1 MPKEESQIEHT
12 EQTTT
17 NSTAVIEAP
26 PKASSNIFVI
36 KTEVFEGPLDLLLT
50 LIEKRKLFINDISLA
65 KVTDEYIQYVN
76 RLGDYSLGDRTQFI
90 YIASTLLL
98 VKAKSLLPTL
108 SLTEEEKTDV
118 KDLERRLKEL
128 EIMRR
133 ASETVQKLFGAKYIF
148 PRGGFDGNFKSELPD
163 LFAPTADTTL
173 AQITEAIGR
182 VLTSLPRK
190 APVGPKVTV
199 KKTMSLEEMMT
210 KLSNRIQNAV
220 RMSFRE
226 FSGKDKID
234 KGERVHV
241 IVSFLAML
249 ELVKQGVLDAHQEG
263 LFDEIHMESQN
274 LGVPRY
280 N

>member
-1 MPKEESQIEHT
+1 MQEESQINENT
-12 EQTTT
+12 QTLPKP
-17 NSTAVIEAP
+17 AP
-26 PKASSNIFVI
+26 LSASNIFVI

-76 RLGDYSLGDRTQFI
+76 RLGDYSLSDRTQFI

-98 VKAKSLLPTL
+98 VKAKSLLPSM

-118 KDLERRLKEL
+118 ADLERRLKEL

-133 ASETVQKLFGAKYIF
+133 ASETVQKLFGARFIF
-148 PRGGFDGNFKSELPD
+148 PRGGFDGNFKSEMPD
-163 LFAPTADTTL
+163 LFAPTSDTTL

-182 VLTSLPRK
+182 VLTSLPKK
-190 APVGPKVTV
+190 APVVPKLAV
-199 KKTMSLEEMMT
+199 KKTMSLEDMMVN
-210 KLSNRIQNAV
+210 LSKRIQNAV

-234 KGERVHV
+234 KAERVHV

-274 LGVPRY
+274 IGVPRY
-280 N
+280 S

>member
-1 MPKEESQIEHT
+1 MTLEESQIDQE
-12 EQTTT
+12 
-17 NSTAVIEAP
+17 SLEAQ
-26 PKASSNIFVI
+26 AAMEARNRAHANIFVI

-50 LIEKRKLFINDISLA
+50 LIEKRKLFINDISLS

-76 RLGDYSLGDRTQFI
+76 RLGDYSMSDRTQFI

-98 VKAKSLLPTL
+98 VKAKSLLPTMN
-108 SLTEEEKTDV
+108 LTEEEKHDV
-118 KDLERRLKEL
+118 QDLEKRLKEL
-128 EIMRR
+128 EMMRR
-133 ASETVQKLFGAKYIF
+133 ASETVMKLFGAKVIY
-148 PRGGFDGNFKSELPD
+148 PRGGFDGNFKTEMPD
-163 LFAPTADTTL
+163 IFAPSGDTTL
-173 AQITEAIGR
+173 QHLTDAIGR

-210 KLSNRIQNAV
+210 KLTHRIKSAV
-220 RMSFRE
+220 RMSFKE
-226 FSGKDKID
+226 FSGRDKID

-249 ELVKQGVLDAHQEG
+249 ELVKQGILDAHQENT
-263 LFDEIHMESQN
+263 FDEIHMESQD

-280 N
+280 G

>member
-1 MPKEESQIEHT
+1 MT
-12 EQTTT
+12 EQTLKPAHPNT
-17 NSTAVIEAP
+17 
-26 PKASSNIFVI
+26 SNIFVI

-76 RLGDYSLGDRTQFI
+76 RLGDYSLSDRTQFI

-98 VKAKSLLPTL
+98 VKAKSLLPSM

-118 KDLERRLKEL
+118 ADLERRLKEL

-133 ASETVQKLFGAKYIF
+133 ASETVQKMFGKNFIF
-148 PRGGFDGNFKSELPD
+148 PRGGFDGNFKSEMPE
-163 LFAPTADTTL
+163 LFAPTSDTTL

-182 VLTSLPRK
+182 VLTSLPKK
-190 APVGPKVTV
+190 APAVPKVNV
-199 KKTMSLEEMMT
+199 KKTMSLEDMMVN
-210 KLSNRIQNAV
+210 LSKRIQNAV

-234 KGERVHV
+234 KAERVHV

-274 LGVPRY
+274 IGVPRY
-280 N
+280 S

>member
-1 MPKEESQIEHT
+1 MPEEESQTEEHSSKSS
-12 EQTTT
+12 QTLP
-17 NSTAVIEAP
+17 NPAP
-26 PKASSNIFVI
+26 LNPSNIFVI
-36 KTEVFEGPLDLLLT
+36 RTEVFEGPLDLLLT

-108 SLTEEEKTDV
+108 SLTEEEKSDV
-118 KDLERRLKEL
+118 KDLEKRLKEL
-128 EIMRR
+128 EMIRR
-133 ASETVQKLFGAKYIF
+133 AGEVVQKLFGSQIIF
-148 PRGGFDGNFKSELPD
+148 PRGGFDGNFKSERPD
-163 LFAPTADTTL
+163 IFAPSSDVTL
-173 AQITEAIGR
+173 QNITDAIGR
-182 VLTSLPRK
+182 VLTSLPKK
-190 APVGPKVTV
+190 APVGPKVLV
-199 KKTMSLEEMMT
+199 KKTMSLEDMIIRLT
-210 KLSNRIQNAV
+210 DRIKSAV
-220 RMSFRE
+220 KMSFRE
-226 FSGKDKID
+226 FSGKGKVDKAE
-234 KGERVHV
+234 KVHV

-280 N
+280 G

>member
-1 MPKEESQIEHT
+1 MPEEESQIE
-12 EQTTT
+12 ENIQ
-17 NSTAVIEAP
+17 ILPKPAP
-26 PKASSNIFVI
+26 LSASNIFVI

-76 RLGDYSLGDRTQFI
+76 RLGDYSLSDRTQFI

-98 VKAKSLLPTL
+98 VKAKSLLPSM

-118 KDLERRLKEL
+118 ADLERRLKEL

-133 ASETVQKLFGAKYIF
+133 ASETVQKMFGKNFIF
-148 PRGGFDGNFKSELPD
+148 PRGGFDGNFKSEMPD
-163 LFAPTADTTL
+163 LFAPTSDTTL
-173 AQITEAIGR
+173 AQITESIGR
-182 VLTSLPRK
+182 VLTSLPKK
-190 APVGPKVTV
+190 APVVPKLAV
-199 KKTMSLEEMMT
+199 KKTMSLEDMMT
-210 KLSNRIQNAV
+210 NLSKRIQSAV

-234 KGERVHV
+234 KAERVHV

-274 LGVPRY
+274 IGVPRY
-280 N
+280 S

>member
-1 MPKEESQIEHT
+1 MEPENEPQIE
-12 EQTTT
+12 
-17 NSTAVIEAP
+17 EAA
-26 PKASSNIFVI
+26 PKPAYSNPSNIFVI

-50 LIEKRKLFINDISLA
+50 LIEKRKLFINDISLS

-76 RLGDYSLGDRTQFI
+76 RLGDYSMSDRTQFI

-108 SLTEEEKTDV
+108 NLTEEENTDI
-118 KDLERRLKEL
+118 KDLEKRLKEL

-133 ASETVQKLFGAKYIF
+133 ASETVQKLFGTKFIF
-148 PRGGFDGNFKSELPD
+148 PRGGFDGNFKSEMPD
-163 LFAPTADTTL
+163 LFAPTGDTTL

-190 APVGPKVTV
+190 AVVGPKVLV
-199 KKTMSLEEMMT
+199 KKTMSLEDMMT
-210 KLSNRIQNAV
+210 NLSKRIQSAV

>member
-1 MPKEESQIEHT
+1 MPEEEPQIE
-12 EQTTT
+12 EGVQTLPKP
-17 NSTAVIEAP
+17 AP
-26 PKASSNIFVI
+26 LGSSNIFVI

-108 SLTEEEKTDV
+108 SLTEEEKSDV
-118 KDLERRLKEL
+118 QDLERRLKEL
-128 EIMRR
+128 EMIRR
-133 ASETVQKLFGAKYIF
+133 AGETIQKLFGSKIIF
-148 PRGGFDGNFKSELPD
+148 PRGGFDGNFKSEIPE
-163 LFAPTADTTL
+163 LFAPTSDTTL

-182 VLTSLPRK
+182 VLTSLPKK
-190 APVGPKVTV
+190 APAVPKVNV
-199 KKTMSLEEMMT
+199 KKTMSLEDMMVN
-210 KLSNRIQNAV
+210 LSKRIQNAV

-234 KGERVHV
+234 KAERVHV

-274 LGVPRY
+274 IGVPRY
-280 N
+280 S